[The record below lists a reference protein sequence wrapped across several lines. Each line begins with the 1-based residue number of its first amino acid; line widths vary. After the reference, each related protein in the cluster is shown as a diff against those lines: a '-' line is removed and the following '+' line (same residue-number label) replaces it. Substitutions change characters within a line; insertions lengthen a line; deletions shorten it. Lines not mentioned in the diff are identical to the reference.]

1 MEIGQSKWK
10 FSNYKILR
18 NADIELKNS
27 GQVLFYNYDNFLL
40 NDPDVKVLKN
50 KRKLHGRLYYYVLE
64 KL

>member
-1 MEIGQSKWK
+1 MEIGQSNWK
-10 FSNYKILR
+10 FSNYRILR
-18 NADIELKNS
+18 NAQGELKNS
-27 GQVLFYNYDNFLL
+27 GQVLFYNYDKFVL